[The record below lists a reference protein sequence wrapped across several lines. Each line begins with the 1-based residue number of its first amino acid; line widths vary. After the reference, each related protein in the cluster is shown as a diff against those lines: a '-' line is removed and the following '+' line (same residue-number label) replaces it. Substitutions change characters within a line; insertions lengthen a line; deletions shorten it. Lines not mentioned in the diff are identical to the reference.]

1 MCIKIGRKKN
11 YQKWTRPWQISLI
24 YITLT
29 SWSWIMNWIQKY
41 FRIEGRS
48 GFRRLSLF
56 LASSHPGQNSHAFVV
71 GIWYVV
77 PQEQVR
83 WNWILSN
90 SSLESGTLQ
99 CWVAFY
105 YWTLNVVGK
114 ELFFYG
120 WTGGRSHVLSWELTR
135 LSGCADGVQNVLWPD
150 L

>member
-1 MCIKIGRKKN
+1 MQN
-11 YQKWTRPWQISLI
+11 HISFFDFLLPHI
-24 YITLT
+24 LT
-29 SWSWIMNWIQKY
+29 NFYVYAEEHEFSLNLMNWIQKY